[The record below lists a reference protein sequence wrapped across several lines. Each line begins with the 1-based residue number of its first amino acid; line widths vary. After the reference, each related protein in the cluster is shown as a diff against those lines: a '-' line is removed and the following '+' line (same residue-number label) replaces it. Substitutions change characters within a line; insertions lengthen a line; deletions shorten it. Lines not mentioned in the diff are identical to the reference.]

1 MDSLN
6 FINTKL
12 RLRATLQLYWAF
24 SKSPNNESKSAA
36 LLSVFQISEQREQW
50 SISSWEQCI
59 LTRYA
64 SSKGNETDGVDT
76 ILEVNEAAEMAGN
89 VSDNGS
95 DQTDGGNGNDECRV
109 SVHNSLMSNK
119 N

>member
-12 RLRATLQLYWAF
+12 RLRATRQLFWAF
-24 SKSPNNESKSAA
+24 SKSPNTESNSAA
-36 LLSVFQISEQREQW
+36 LLSVFQISEQWEQRP
-50 SISSWEQCI
+50 ISSWEQCI

-64 SSKGNETDGVDT
+64 SSKGNKTDGVDT

-95 DQTDGGNGNDECRV
+95 DSSNGGNGNDECGV
-109 SVHNSLMSNK
+109 SVENSLISN
-119 N
+119 